1 MSATIERE
9 FEELD
14 AQCRWQ
20 PLYLVSL
27 RPARRPGLPR
37 IRARACRLRVTSPAS
52 LSGGSGER
60 GPRQGRACA
69 DSPHLCEALD
79 GKPRV
84 GCRLLVLKAAL
95 QRRLLAARPASAC
108 GALGGGGSRGTRCGV
123 GRSPASSLTAFLS
136 ADVRWR
142 SALVAEAAKRARK
155 PSNRG
160 QRRQNWVS
168 RGLGHLRYSGGLWRY
183 QSRS

>member
-52 LSGGSGER
+52 RSGGSGER

-69 DSPHLCEALD
+69 DSLLHCEALD
-79 GKPRV
+79 WKLRV

-108 GALGGGGSRGTRCGV
+108 GALGGGSRGTRRGV
-123 GRSPASSLTAFLS
+123 GTVSGFLANRVFVS
-136 ADVRWR
+136 RC
-142 SALVAEAAKRARK
+142 LVAERA
-155 PSNRG
+155 G
-160 QRRQNWVS
+160 
-168 RGLGHLRYSGGLWRY
+168 
-183 QSRS
+183 SRSREKGVRAL